1 MAKLKLNIV
10 LSVLSVLMTLF
21 SVTSAYSL
29 IHIPLLEGTIYN
41 AQSNQPVRSGHV
53 EILDFNVNPPVMLYA
68 GAISSNGTYSLVNL
82 TFPDLDGIRIMAYPS
97 DISWDKQGVLDGP
110 SEPPPGND
118 PGPNGPV
125 NIQEAQI
132 INNVYLLDI
141 FVDWIELAKAF
152 ELQQNYPN
160 PFNPKT
166 VISFGI
172 PVATNVTLKV
182 YNMSGQ
188 EVATLFNNE
197 FLSEGLRR
205 VEFDGSNLASGVYFY
220 SIITSEF
227 SDIKKMILIK

>member
-10 LSVLSVLMTLF
+10 LSVLMTLL

-29 IHIPLLEGTIYN
+29 INIPLLEGTIYN

-53 EILDFNVNPPVMLYA
+53 QVLDFNVNPPVMLYA
-68 GAISSNGTYSLVNL
+68 GAISSYGTYSLANL
-82 TFPDLDGIRIMAYPS
+82 TFTDLDGIRIMAYPS
-97 DISWDKQGVLDGP
+97 DISWDKEGVLDGP
-110 SEPPPGND
+110 SEPPPPGNN
-118 PGPNGPV
+118 PGSNGPV
-125 NIQEAQI
+125 NIQEALI
-132 INNVYLLDI
+132 VNNVYLLDI
-141 FVDWIELAKAF
+141 FVDWIELAKKF

-172 PVATNVTLKV
+172 PVPSNVTLKV

-188 EVATLFNNE
+188 EVATLYNNE

-205 VEFDGSNLASGVYFY
+205 VEFDGSNLATGVYFY
-220 SIITSEF
+220 SIITNEF

>member
-1 MAKLKLNIV
+1 
-10 LSVLSVLMTLF
+10 MTLF

-97 DISWDKQGVLDGP
+97 DISWDKEGVLDGP

-118 PGPNGPV
+118 PGFNGPV

-141 FVDWIELAKAF
+141 FVEWIEQAKKF
-152 ELQQNYPN
+152 DLEQNYPN

-182 YNMSGQ
+182 YDMSGQ

-220 SIITSEF
+220 SIITNEF
-227 SDIKKMILIK
+227 SDIKKMILVK

>member
-1 MAKLKLNIV
+1 MAKIKLNIV
-10 LSVLSVLMTLF
+10 LSVLITLF

-29 IHIPLLEGTIYN
+29 IHIPVLEGTIYN
-41 AQSNQPVRSGHV
+41 SQSNQPVRSGHV
-53 EILDFNVNPPVMLYA
+53 QILDFNVDPPVMLYA
-68 GAISSNGTYSLVNL
+68 GPISSYGTYSLVNL

-97 DISWDKQGVLDGP
+97 DISWDKEGVLDGGSTP
-110 SEPPPGND
+110 PPPGNN
-118 PGPNGPV
+118 PGSNGPV
-125 NIQEAQI
+125 SLQEAQVV
-132 INNVYLLDI
+132 NNEYFLDI
-141 FVDWIELAKAF
+141 FVDWIEQAKKF
-152 ELQQNYPN
+152 DLEQNYPN

-188 EVATLFNNE
+188 EVAALYNNE

-220 SIITSEF
+220 SIITNEF

>member
-10 LSVLSVLMTLF
+10 LCVMMTLI

-29 IHIPLLEGTIYN
+29 IRIPVLEGTIYN
-41 AQSNQPVRSGHV
+41 SQSNQPVRSGHV
-53 EILDFNVNPPVMLYA
+53 KILDFNVDPPAMLYA
-68 GAISSNGTYSLVNL
+68 GLISSYGTYSLVDL
-82 TFPDLDGIRIMAYPS
+82 TFEDLDGIRIMAYPS
-97 DISWDKQGVLDGP
+97 DISWDFEGVLDGGSTP
-110 SEPPPGND
+110 PPPGNN
-118 PGPNGPV
+118 PGSNGPI
-125 NIQEAQI
+125 NLTEAQI
-132 INNVYLLDI
+132 INNEYFLDI
-141 FVDWIELAKAF
+141 FVDWIENAKSF

-172 PVATNVTLKV
+172 PVPTNVTLKV
-182 YNMSGQ
+182 YDMNGK

-205 VEFDGSNLASGVYFY
+205 VEFDGSNLSSGVYFY
-220 SIITSEF
+220 SVVTNEF

>member
-10 LSVLSVLMTLF
+10 LSVLMTLL

-68 GAISSNGTYSLVNL
+68 GTISSSGTYSLVNL

-97 DISWDKQGVLDGP
+97 DISWDKGFHDGGSTP
-110 SEPPPGND
+110 LPPGNN
-118 PGPNGPV
+118 PGSNGPV
-125 NIQEAQI
+125 SLQEAQI
-132 INNVYLLDI
+132 VNNTYILDI
-141 FVDWIELAKAF
+141 FVDWIELAKTF

-182 YNMSGQ
+182 YDMSGQ

-220 SIITSEF
+220 SIITNEF
-227 SDIKKMILIK
+227 SDIKKMILVK